1 MRSSCCITTAVRS
14 LLTLFVAA
22 MLFTTLLL
30 EPHSV
35 QAQTLTVLHNFT
47 GGQDGASPRAGL
59 SMDAAGNLYGTA
71 STGGSS
77 NCEGGCGAVFRLSN
91 RGSGWTLAPLYN
103 FTGMP
108 DGQYPA
114 GKLSFG
120 PNGALFG
127 TTSYGGVTNQN
138 QCSGSGTGCGTIFSL
153 RPPATFCRTAICF
166 WTEQQLYQ
174 FTGNDDGG
182 TPNGD
187 IAFDSAGDLFGAG
200 YNAGFFGDGVVWE
213 LTPSGGSWTESVPYY
228 FSGSDGVNPASGV
241 TLDSSGNIY
250 GTTRFGGMYG
260 LGIVFQLTRS
270 GSSWLENILQNF
282 NGPNGAQPLGGLLLD
297 ASGNIYGTTNRGGAG
312 GLGGQAFE
320 LMPSGGSWT
329 DSILYSFT
337 GESGPGGD
345 LVMDSAGNLY
355 GTTIQEGANND
366 GTIFKLTPSG
376 GSWIYTS
383 LHDFN
388 GQDGAQPRGSIVLD
402 ANGNLF
408 GTTTG
413 GGPHNQGVVWELTP

>member
-77 NCEGGCGAVFRLSN
+77 NCEGGCGTVFRLSN

-138 QCSGSGTGCGTIFSL
+138 QCSGSGTGFS
-153 RPPATFCRTAICF
+153 RCC
-166 WTEQQLYQ
+166 
-174 FTGNDDGG
+174 
-182 TPNGD
+182 
-187 IAFDSAGDLFGAG
+187 
-200 YNAGFFGDGVVWE
+200 
-213 LTPSGGSWTESVPYY
+213 
-228 FSGSDGVNPASGV
+228 AS
-241 TLDSSGNIY
+241 
-250 GTTRFGGMYG
+250 R
-260 LGIVFQLTRS
+260 
-270 GSSWLENILQNF
+270 
-282 NGPNGAQPLGGLLLD
+282 
-297 ASGNIYGTTNRGGAG
+297 
-312 GLGGQAFE
+312 
-320 LMPSGGSWT
+320 
-329 DSILYSFT
+329 
-337 GESGPGGD
+337 
-345 LVMDSAGNLY
+345 
-355 GTTIQEGANND
+355 
-366 GTIFKLTPSG
+366 
-376 GSWIYTS
+376 
-383 LHDFN
+383 
-388 GQDGAQPRGSIVLD
+388 
-402 ANGNLF
+402 
-408 GTTTG
+408 
-413 GGPHNQGVVWELTP
+413 